1 MMVFHSCGHIFKIRK
16 TRHSSDA
23 STMYFSSY
31 EVELKLEYES
41 KVDKTLAGGLGVPLV
56 KWFGIEGD
64 YRAMVLG
71 LLGPSLEDLYNFC
84 DRAFSLKT
92 ISRIEYIHSRNFIH
106 RDVKPNNFLM
116 GLVKLGNQVNIIDFC
131 LSTRFRD
138 PETPYRENKT
148 LIGTARYTSIN
159 AHLGVEQARRDDL
172 ESLAY
177 VLL

>member
-1 MMVFHSCGHIFKIRK
+1 
-16 TRHSSDA
+16 
-23 STMYFSSY
+23 
-31 EVELKLEYES
+31 
-41 KVDKTLAGGLGVPLV
+41 
-56 KWFGIEGD
+56 
-64 YRAMVLG
+64 MVLG

-92 ISRIEYIHSRNFIH
+92 VLLFADQLASHSLSFPPALLNLCQISRIEYIHSRNFIH